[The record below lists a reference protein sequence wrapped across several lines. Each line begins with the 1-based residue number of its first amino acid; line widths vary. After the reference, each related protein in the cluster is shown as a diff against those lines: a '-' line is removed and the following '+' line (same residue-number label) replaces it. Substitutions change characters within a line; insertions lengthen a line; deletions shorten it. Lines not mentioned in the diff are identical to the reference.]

1 MDLRAHPRGKR
12 ESKPGADE
20 SQEQLPPRGSARGAG
35 ARPAGGRLRADQA
48 GYASA
53 LSPAGRGGAAPPL
66 VSRGHGSG
74 RQGTPPPASAPIRTS
89 LANGAGPRGRM
100 LAGALDVAGRNQ
112 QERAPLRPGGG
123 PGCRRKQRC
132 CGFGLPSYFFKAVE
146 RALEPGVESQRRMS
160 STMRKTPPRIRMKW
174 VFSRC

>member
-20 SQEQLPPRGSARGAG
+20 SQEQLPPRRSARGAG

-48 GYASA
+48 GYAST

-74 RQGTPPPASAPIRTS
+74 RQGAPPPASAPIRTS
-89 LANGAGPRGRM
+89 LANGAGPRGACS
-100 LAGALDVAGRNQ
+100 LGLWALLGGTSRNGHLSDPAEGPDVGESSGVAVSDF
-112 QERAPLRPGGG
+112 RP
-123 PGCRRKQRC
+123 
-132 CGFGLPSYFFKAVE
+132 
-146 RALEPGVESQRRMS
+146 
-160 STMRKTPPRIRMKW
+160 I
-174 VFSRC
+174 FSRLLKGHWSQE